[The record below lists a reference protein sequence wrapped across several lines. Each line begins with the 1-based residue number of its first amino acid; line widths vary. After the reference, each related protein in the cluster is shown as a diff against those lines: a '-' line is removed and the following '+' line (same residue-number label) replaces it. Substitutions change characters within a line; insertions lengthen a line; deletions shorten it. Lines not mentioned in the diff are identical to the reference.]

1 MQSKKIILAY
11 SGGLDTSVILKWLV
25 NKGYEVIAYIAD
37 VGQEDD
43 FVKAKEKALLLGAS
57 KVYIEDLKKEFVE
70 DFIFTWLKG
79 NGLYEGKYLLGTS
92 IARPLIAK
100 KQIEIAQKEG
110 TKIVSHGATGKGNDQ
125 VRFELTYMA
134 LMPDVEIFSPWKDEE
149 FLKAFEG
156 RKDLLDYA
164 EKEGI
169 PVEATNAKPF
179 SMDDNLMHIS
189 YEAGILED
197 PGKEAP
203 ADMCKKCVDIK
214 KAPDKETI
222 ITINFEKGI
231 PTTVENLSDGKK
243 VEGALE
249 LYTYLNEIGA
259 ANGVGK
265 IDLVENRFVGMKSRG
280 VYETPAGTILLK
292 AHMDIETI
300 TVDKEVMHIK
310 QTLEPKFAQ
319 LIYNGFW
326 YSPEMDFVMAAFN
339 KSQENVSGTVTLSLY
354 KGNVSVTKRASPNSL
369 YDVDLASMDVAGG
382 YDQTDAKGFIKL
394 NALRLKVG
402 KKVEKI

>member
-1 MQSKKIILAY
+1 
-11 SGGLDTSVILKWLV
+11 
-25 NKGYEVIAYIAD
+25 
-37 VGQEDD
+37 
-43 FVKAKEKALLLGAS
+43 
-57 KVYIEDLKKEFVE
+57 
-70 DFIFTWLKG
+70 
-79 NGLYEGKYLLGTS
+79 
-92 IARPLIAK
+92 
-100 KQIEIAQKEG
+100 
-110 TKIVSHGATGKGNDQ
+110 
-125 VRFELTYMA
+125 
-134 LMPDVEIFSPWKDEE
+134 
-149 FLKAFEG
+149 
-156 RKDLLDYA
+156 
-164 EKEGI
+164 
-169 PVEATNAKPF
+169 
-179 SMDDNLMHIS
+179 MDDNLMHIS

-249 LYTYLNEIGA
+249 LYTHLNEIGA

-292 AHMDIETI
+292 AHMDLETI